1 MPQSAEY
8 YFMILFARARKKEKE
23 SNRLPLINT
32 TPLQS
37 LRPLRTATT
46 TPSRSGHHHRSATLS
61 MEPEKG
67 LTFNS
72 FDEFKDYIQTWAVTK
87 KFTPRVLKKDRYY
100 GL

>member
-1 MPQSAEY
+1 
-8 YFMILFARARKKEKE
+8 MILFARVRKKGKD
-23 SNRLPLINT
+23 SDRLPLINT

-46 TPSRSGHHHRSATLS
+46 TPSRSGRHHLCATLS

-72 FDEFKDYIQTWAVTK
+72 FDEFKDYIQTWAVAK
-87 KFTPRVLKKDRYY
+87 KFTPRVLKKDGYY
-100 GL
+100 EL

>member
-8 YFMILFARARKKEKE
+8 YFMILFARARNEKE
-23 SNRLPLINT
+23 NNCLPLINT
-32 TPLQS
+32 TPPQS
-37 LRPLRTATT
+37 LRPLRTAPAI
-46 TPSRSGHHHRSATLS
+46 PSSSGHHRLSATVS

-72 FDEFKDYIQTWAVTK
+72 FDEFKDCIQTWAVTK